1 MNGLVGRVF
10 LVWTVSSSFHNKIKV
25 TRMCHGSFHKL
36 WMTSPSSQRSKSGP
50 KNFKIDVT
58 ILLVKSKGETV
69 LLNVNT

>member
-1 MNGLVGRVF
+1 
-10 LVWTVSSSFHNKIKV
+10 
-25 TRMCHGSFHKL
+25 MCHGSFHKL